1 MSYKTDINDEEWNL
15 IKKSLLLSEN
25 EAIAINI
32 ATEVSP
38 F

>member
-15 IKKSLLLSEN
+15 IKKSLILSAN

-32 ATEVSP
+32 AKESL
-38 F
+38 